1 MTNDQ
6 IAIGVLTGLL
16 VVKTIHSV
24 WLFVSLKRSNDT
36 VLYLNKR
43 VMELKSQLR
52 NHEALTLGAVMD
64 SLTKPKGFDL
74 KTQSLLKMAIGNK
87 NENESR
93 NAATE
98 ACKRI
103 AKQLGIK

>member
-1 MTNDQ
+1 MSNDQ

-16 VVKTIHSV
+16 VAKTIVSV
-24 WLFVSLKRSNDT
+24 HLFVSLRRSNDT
-36 VLYLNKR
+36 VMYLNKR

-52 NHEALTLGAVMD
+52 SQESLTLGAVMD
-64 SLTKPKGFDL
+64 SLTKPKGFDQ
-74 KTQSLLKMAIGNK
+74 KTTSLISMAIGMR